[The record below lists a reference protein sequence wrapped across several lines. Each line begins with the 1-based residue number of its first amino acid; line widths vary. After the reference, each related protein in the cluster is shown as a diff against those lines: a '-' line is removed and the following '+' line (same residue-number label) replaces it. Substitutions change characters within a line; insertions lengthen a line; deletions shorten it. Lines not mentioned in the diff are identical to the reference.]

1 MRRLQILFL
10 IFCVAL
16 SVPLGYFV
24 LQTYRGLQQEE
35 AATLGFFA
43 DTLFDEME
51 RFLEALVE
59 QEEARAIDEYN
70 FFMSPSGGDP
80 DSAEKSRSPI
90 SYLSR
95 QNYILGYFQNNPDGS
110 FQTPLAQTDTSV
122 PGDRKDVVNQL
133 EQANRIFDQLRTR
146 DTDKITAER
155 VKVLPKVE
163 QKQQIGFAEKYLD
176 LTRSQKPKDRLGQ
189 KEKRLEKVTIAQA
202 KNVAGPETRQT
213 AKSPSPAS
221 VSVAKSRLS
230 DAAALA
236 EVPMETGKSPA
247 GKKDR
252 AAKANLAEAETNAPR
267 ESAVEDQDEKSFK
280 VEVAPLQ
287 SVFIDNDQIFVFR
300 RIMIN
305 QKIYRQ
311 GFILKIRSFL
321 DHLIQDFFIAQPMAS
336 YANLR
341 LQVIDQG
348 REISQVRAGISS
360 HDPQLIL
367 NRAFPSP
374 FSFLNATL
382 SCDEIP
388 RSTGRNTLMTMMVVL
403 AVIFLTGLFAIYKST
418 RTIVDLS
425 ERRSQFVS
433 SVTHELKTPLTNI
446 RMYIEMLE
454 QGIAKDTE
462 REQEYFQIINSEGSR
477 LSRLINNVL
486 DLAKLEK
493 KQRSLALSEGT
504 IEEVIAEVQAVM
516 QAKLQQEGFTLKI
529 VRERIRP
536 FNYDREAMVQ
546 VLINL
551 IENSVKFCQSAHNKQ
566 IAIRVYQDAGRIKIA
581 VSDHGPGIPRH
592 ALKKVFE
599 EFYRVD
605 NALARKTRGTGI
617 GLALVKKLI
626 NLSGGQV
633 CAENNTGGGC
643 TITISLPGS

>member
-80 DSAEKSRSPI
+80 DSAEKNRSPI

-133 EQANRIFDQLRTR
+133 EQANRIFNHLRTT
-146 DTDKITAER
+146 DTDKITAAR

-163 QKQQIGFAEKYLD
+163 QKQQISFAEKYLD

-454 QGIAKDTE
+454 QGIANDTE

-493 KQRSLALSEGT
+493 KQRLLSLTEGT
-504 IEEVIAEVQAVM
+504 LEEVIAEVKAAM
-516 QAKLQQEGFTLKI
+516 QAKLQREGFTLKI
-529 VRERIRP
+529 VREHIHP
-536 FNYDREAMVQ
+536 FNYDREAMIQ

-551 IENSVKFCQSAHNKQ
+551 MENSIKFCQSAHNKQ
-566 IAIRVYQDAGRIKIA
+566 ITIRVYQDAGRIKIA

-592 ALKKVFE
+592 ALKKVFDD
-599 EFYRVD
+599 FYRVD
-605 NALARKTRGTGI
+605 SVLTRKTRGTGI

-633 CAENNTGGGC
+633 WAENNAGDGC